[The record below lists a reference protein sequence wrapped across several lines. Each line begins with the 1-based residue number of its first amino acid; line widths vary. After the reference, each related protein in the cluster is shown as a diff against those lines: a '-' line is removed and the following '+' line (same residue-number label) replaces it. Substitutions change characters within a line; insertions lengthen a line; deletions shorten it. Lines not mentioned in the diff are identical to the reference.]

1 MKKILLGALAATA
14 IFTTTTLNAQI
25 EDQMPNKA
33 PMTDING
40 TADDL
45 ENTGIVGIS
54 NWEAF
59 NKLSARMYEL
69 EGASYYTTIKVINE
83 LKPIVA
89 MLEPTKPMWMNTEE
103 INEDI
108 EDFKKE
114 FNELTA
120 QKTADSGEFRENLEE
135 IVEQYE
141 DLREEA
147 HEVFMAYLENVQ
159 EGNDQW
165 REALKNDMARQK
177 KMKEGYKEYK
187 EETED
192 NKDIRDGSKMKS
204 NK

>member
-45 ENTGIVGIS
+45 ENTGVVGIS

-108 EDFKKE
+108 EDFEKE

>member
-14 IFTTTTLNAQI
+14 MFTTTTINAQI
-25 EDQMPNKA
+25 KTQMPQKA

-45 ENTGIVGIS
+45 ENTGVVGIS

-108 EDFKKE
+108 EDFTKE

-120 QKTADSGEFRENLEE
+120 QKTADSEEFKENLEE

-147 HEVFMAYLENVQ
+147 NEVFMAYRDNVKDA
-159 EGNDQW
+159 N
-165 REALKNDMARQK
+165 A
-177 KMKEGYKEYK
+177 EYK
-187 EETED
+187 EELEKDRARSVNVKDGYEEYKEEIKD